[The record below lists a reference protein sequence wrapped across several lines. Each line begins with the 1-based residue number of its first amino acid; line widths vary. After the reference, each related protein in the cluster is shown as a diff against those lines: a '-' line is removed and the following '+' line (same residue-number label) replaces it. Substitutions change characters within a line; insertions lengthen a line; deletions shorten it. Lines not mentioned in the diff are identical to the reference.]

1 MPRKRKAVNDW
12 VTEFPED
19 LETREKKPKT
29 DSREAEVGLVC
40 KYCAVETDVNPKKKP
55 WDRIQEHLAS
65 SRQKK
70 LKENFKKRKDSNKQL
85 TLFETEVR
93 QRQKERE
100 AESATHDFV
109 RALSYSAISLNHAD
123 GFVGKLFKKYCPAAR
138 CMPTRRQLEQK
149 YLPEV
154 YARHK
159 DLIKQ
164 RISSQKLSIIVDE
177 SPEVLGRPAVNT
189 LFCYHNEENNTKEVV
204 LADTSILEL

>member
-29 DSREAEVGLVC
+29 DSREAEVGQVC
-40 KYCAVETDVNPKKKP
+40 KYCAVEIDVNPKKKP

-65 SRQKK
+65 SRHKK

-85 TLFETEVR
+85 TLFKTEVR

-154 YARHK
+154 Y
-159 DLIKQ
+159 ICPTQ
-164 RISSQKLSIIVDE
+164 RSDQATHQQSK
-177 SPEVLGRPAVNT
+177 
-189 LFCYHNEENNTKEVV
+189 VV
-204 LADTSILEL
+204 HYCR